1 MRSAKKGSNSM
12 KVRQLNNT
20 SYPKTRKIIDDM
32 TIEMYQ
38 DITSGI
44 LHDNSPLQIASEIVD
59 IWEVVAQSLYEN
71 NNLTHKEF
79 LVCMTRIIDVIE
91 EAHKSLGVEDD
102 VEKFF
107 N

>member
-1 MRSAKKGSNSM
+1 MRSAKKGSNTM

-20 SYPKTRKIIDDM
+20 SYQKTRRLIDDM

-44 LHDNSPLQIASEIVD
+44 LHDSSPLQIASDIFD

-79 LVCMTRIIDVIE
+79 LTCMTRIVNVLE
-91 EAHKSLGVEDD
+91 ETYKALGVDCD
-102 VEKFF
+102 VE
-107 N
+107 

>member
-12 KVRQLNNT
+12 KVRQLTET
-20 SYPKTRKIIDDM
+20 SYPKTRRLIDDM

-44 LHDNSPLQIASEIVD
+44 LHDNSPLQIASDIYD

-71 NNLTHKEF
+71 NNLTHREF
-79 LVCMTRIIDVIE
+79 VMCITRIAHVLD
-91 EAHKSLGVEDD
+91 EAYKSLGVEYN
-102 VEKFF
+102 VE
-107 N
+107 